1 MLKPAVLDILVEA
14 NGENILNLSSLH
26 AEVVS
31 AVIKVIE
38 EEAAEVSQQVLIDH
52 IVTKGW
58 TVQLLQLKVQA
69 ESRGRRGVLT
79 M

>member
-1 MLKPAVLDILVEA
+1 MILDVLVEA
-14 NGENILNLSSLH
+14 NGENVLNLPSFH

-31 AVIKVIE
+31 AIVEVIE
-38 EEAAEVSQQVLIDH
+38 EEAAEVPQQVLIDH
-52 IVTKGW
+52 IVAEGR